1 MAETVMIDTPD
12 ILHLPPRVVP
22 LKRVEDELSILREEG
37 LGENVEGAAL
47 LRACTLTL
55 VVLCDKNE
63 DPSDLSPLVTELV
76 ESHPARVILLA
87 QNEPKGQG
95 AIETRI
101 SSYTAATSFPRRLVG
116 EEIAFYPRGAQSE
129 LLPSAVLALRVSG
142 LPFILYWRG
151 QPDLDDPL
159 FHGLVGECDQIL
171 FDSQHFTARAE
182 RINNTI
188 ARLRLEYPDVSF
200 GDVNWQRIR
209 PWREFVA
216 QFFDDPAN
224 MEFLDSIAR
233 VEIDFSAGFNGN
245 QSASI
250 LLMAWLASSLSWRVL
265 PGSYN
270 RDGLTRT
277 ARFERHPYGED
288 EQQIE
293 VVIRVLEQEDCMPG
307 ELTGVRIKT
316 RGDAPDA
323 IFQVRRQVGGYA
335 QVRELTPTRYS
346 ERVLMLNI
354 PQDSNVVSS
363 ELDAPRRDRN
373 YHRALELLD
382 SLVAPH
388 LEQNNHNSPAT

>member
-1 MAETVMIDTPD
+1 MISTPD

-22 LKRVEDELSILREEG
+22 LKRVEDELGALRKEG
-37 LGENVEGAAL
+37 LSDNRAMTAVM
-47 LRACTLTL
+47 RACTMTL

-63 DPSDLSPLVTELV
+63 DPADLEPLVSELV
-76 ESHPARVILLA
+76 ESHPARVILIA
-87 QNEPKGQG
+87 QNDASGE
-95 AIETRI
+95 AALETRI
-101 SSYTAATSFPRRLVG
+101 SSYSTATGTPHRLVG
-116 EEIAFYPRGAQSE
+116 EEIAFYPHGTQYL

-159 FHGLVGECDQIL
+159 FHALVGECDQIL

-224 MEFLDSIAR
+224 MEFLDCIAS
-233 VEIDFSAGFNGN
+233 VEIDFSVGFHGN

-250 LLMAWLASSLSWRVL
+250 LLMAWLASSLSWRVIHD
-265 PGSYN
+265 SYK
-270 RDGLTRT
+270 RDGLTRS
-277 ARFERHPYGED
+277 ARFERHPYGASE
-288 EQQIE
+288 EQHIE
-293 VVIRVLEQEDCMPG
+293 VVIHVLDQEDCMPG
-307 ELTGVRIKT
+307 ELTGIRIKT
-316 RGDAPDA
+316 KGEAPDA
-323 IFQVRRQVGGYA
+323 IFQVKRRVGGFA
-335 QVRELTPTRYS
+335 DVRELTPTRYS
-346 ERVLMLNI
+346 ERCLMLNI
-354 PQDSNVVSS
+354 PQESNVITS

-382 SLVAPH
+382 SLVAPQ
-388 LEQNNHNSPAT
+388 LEQPTPAQSGTQTT